1 VVDVAPKLF
10 AMTNSLGF
18 GHDAPLAATHCLPT
32 RFDVKGERLRFKY
45 GDTLRLSRGIF
56 DVVDE
61 GKGLTGRKPRA
72 DAQRNRARL
81 LKTAKAAFAEK
92 GAEAS
97 LDEIARTAG
106 VGAGTLYRHFPTRD
120 ALIEAVYRHETE
132 QLVAAATRLA
142 GTHAPTAALREW
154 LQLFVDYMATKH
166 GMYEALNSIVGGTSE
181 LYSASTE
188 QMTRA
193 IAKLVDRAAA
203 SGDIRSDFDP
213 LDLLRA
219 LAGVA
224 NMSSGPDGTQAAK
237 RMIDILIAGI
247 RSQT

>member
-1 VVDVAPKLF
+1 METLSVYQGGIFCVVD
-10 AMTNSLGF
+10 
-18 GHDAPLAATHCLPT
+18 D
-32 RFDVKGERLRFKY
+32 
-45 GDTLRLSRGIF
+45 
-56 DVVDE
+56 
-61 GKGLTGRKPRA
+61 GKGLTPRKPRA
-72 DAQRNRARL
+72 DAQRNRALL

-92 GAEAS
+92 GAAAS

-132 QLVAAATRLA
+132 QLVTAAARLA
-142 GTHAPTAALREW
+142 ETHAPTAALREW
-154 LQLFVDYMATKH
+154 LRFFVDYMATKH
-166 GMYEALNSIVGGTSE
+166 GMYDALNSIVGGTSE

-188 QMTRA
+188 QMKRA
-193 IAKLVDRAAA
+193 IATLVDRAAA
-203 SGDIRSDFDP
+203 SGDIRLDSDP

-247 RSQT
+247 RNPP